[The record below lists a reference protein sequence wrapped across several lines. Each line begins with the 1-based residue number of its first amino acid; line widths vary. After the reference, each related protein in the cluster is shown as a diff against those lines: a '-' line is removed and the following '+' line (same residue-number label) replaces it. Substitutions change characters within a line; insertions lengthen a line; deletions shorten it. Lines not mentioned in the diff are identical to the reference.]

1 MSETIR
7 HAADFQPSLKRAIGP
22 KLLFFFV
29 LGDILGT
36 GIYALIGSV
45 AGQIGGA
52 LWLPFL
58 LAFGVAFLTAF
69 SYLELVGKYPRA
81 AGAALYTQRAFGVP
95 FLTFLVAFAVMSS
108 GITSA
113 GAAARA
119 FAATYLQPF
128 APWPVLPV
136 AIGFLIVLGL
146 INFRGVAESVKI
158 NLVLTGIELSGL
170 LIVIAIGVY
179 AVGNGQGE
187 PSRLLE
193 IDTADRNLL
202 QAISAATS
210 LAFFAMVGFEDSV
223 NMVEECRDPARIF
236 PRSLLSGLIAAGLI
250 YALVALTA
258 SLLVPAEALSAA
270 RSDALLKVVAV
281 GAPGFPLKVFA
292 GIGLLAVINSAL
304 INMLMASRLL
314 YGMANER
321 ILPPVFGAVH
331 ASRRTPWV
339 SILFTTAIAVGLVAA
354 AGEDGVRKLGGTTAL
369 LLLCVFTGVNIACLV
384 LRREKVEHVH
394 FRAPSWAPVLGAILC
409 GYLALPVLSGRP
421 ASDYAIALTL
431 LGVGAVLWGINRWW
445 IGRTTSIRKS
455 NDGRMTGERRLRP
468 DGEAGRK
475 GNARS
480 S

>member
-1 MSETIR
+1 MSETGEPTVESR
-7 HAADFQPSLKRAIGP
+7 PALKRAIGP

-29 LGDILGT
+29 IGDVLGT
-36 GIYALIGSV
+36 GIYALVGSV

-58 LAFGVAFLTAF
+58 VAFGVAFLTAF

-81 AGAALYTQRAFGVP
+81 AGAALYTQRAFKIP

-108 GITSA
+108 GITAA

-136 AIGFLIVLGL
+136 AVGFLLVLGL

-158 NLVLTGIELSGL
+158 NMVLTGVEISGL

-179 AVGNGQGE
+179 AAGSGQGE

-193 IDTADRNLL
+193 FDTEDRNLL
-202 QAISAATS
+202 LSISAATS
-210 LAFFAMVGFEDSV
+210 LAFFAMVGFEDAV
-223 NMVEECRDPARIF
+223 NMAEECRDPARIF
-236 PRSLLSGLIAAGLI
+236 PRSLLSGLIAAALI
-250 YALVALTA
+250 YELVALTA
-258 SLLVPAEALSAA
+258 SLLIPAETLSAA

-281 GAPGFPLKVFA
+281 GAPAFPLKVFA
-292 GIGLLAVINSAL
+292 GIGLIAVINSAL
-304 INMLMASRLL
+304 INMMMASRLL

-331 ASRRTPWV
+331 PTRRTPWV
-339 SILFTTAIAVGLVAA
+339 SILFTTAIAVALVVT

-384 LRREKVEHVH
+384 LRREKVEHAH
-394 FRAPSWAPVLGAILC
+394 FRAPPGTPVLGAIFC

-421 ASDYAIALTL
+421 ASDYAISLAL
-431 LGVGAVLWGINRWW
+431 LGVGIVLWGVNRWW
-445 IGRTTSIRKS
+445 IGRPRLARK
-455 NDGRMTGERRLRP
+455 R
-468 DGEAGRK
+468 
-475 GNARS
+475 
-480 S
+480 